1 MVERVQRQIK
11 DALRACAADTAWS
24 SRVPWVLLGL
34 HEAPKEDSGVSSA
47 DMVLGAPLQLP
58 GELLMLPEPA
68 CSFPEFRPPHT
79 LSYAALADS
88 PLAQLAL
95 VCFLY
100 GRRDSC
106 VPPLCQCMWGL

>member
-1 MVERVQRQIK
+1 MVERVHRQIK

-34 HEAPKEDSGVSSA
+34 HEAPKEDLGISSA

-79 LSYAALADS
+79 LSYAALALFSLRS
-88 PLAQLAL
+88 PRYLFRLGKEIYRL
-95 VCFLY
+95 
-100 GRRDSC
+100 
-106 VPPLCQCMWGL
+106 VPPHSVWR